1 MGGLMVKIKREKEPK
16 KDDAEQFRL
25 FLEAARNRSMNESLE
40 DFATRFGMN
49 VAPKPKP
56 KSL

>member
-1 MGGLMVKIKREKEPK
+1 MVEIKREKEPE